1 MRAHGFPSTKRLS
14 PVVVVFNPGR
24 ARRGCKEAWPSS
36 CRRWI
41 SVLPFQEECHI
52 ATWLWFP
59 TNLRGPGGGGG
70 GRGQAGAPSPASS
83 VAASGGVSQRRWR
96 WRQRQRGRSSFSLR
110 GLLRVPGLGV
120 QQESPLERCGSVGG
134 GAAAHPHV
142 RAATGVGIATRQGEV
157 PSLASSLVSRHPKCC
172 WRHSQRCPAPF
183 PPRRRPVARRRI
195 LEYHEELLLQPAPG
209 IQD

>member
-1 MRAHGFPSTKRLS
+1 LRAHGFPPTKRLS

-70 GRGQAGAPSPASS
+70 GREQANASLPRLFRRCVGRGLAAAVE
-83 VAASGGVSQRRWR
+83 VAAAAAREIFLFAARPPSGPRPRGSTGEPVGAMRVSRR
-96 WRQRQRGRSSFSLR
+96 RS
-110 GLLRVPGLGV
+110 
-120 QQESPLERCGSVGG
+120 CGSS
-134 GAAAHPHV
+134 P
-142 RAATGVGIATRQGEV
+142 RQGCDWGWDC
-157 PSLASSLVSRHPKCC
+157 HPT
-172 WRHSQRCPAPF
+172 
-183 PPRRRPVARRRI
+183 
-195 LEYHEELLLQPAPG
+195 G
-209 IQD
+209 